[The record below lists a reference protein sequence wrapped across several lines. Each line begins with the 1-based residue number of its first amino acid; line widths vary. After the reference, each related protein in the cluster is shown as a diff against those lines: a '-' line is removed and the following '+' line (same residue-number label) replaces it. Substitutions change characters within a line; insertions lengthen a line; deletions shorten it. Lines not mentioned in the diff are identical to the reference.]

1 MKRPRWVVYW
11 SVQDP
16 VAMPPWPLCAGH
28 RETTRRPL
36 PACAGT
42 LVCGTPINL
51 NVERVADGICAL
63 AAFGLLIS
71 VALQAM
77 LHAQVATGLAP
88 PKGMNLPLV
97 SDGGSSL
104 LATCLAVGLALGAA
118 QPQESDQD
126 DPLTSA

>member
-63 AAFGLLIS
+63 AAFG
-71 VALQAM
+71 
-77 LHAQVATGLAP
+77 
-88 PKGMNLPLV
+88 N
-97 SDGGSSL
+97 
-104 LATCLAVGLALGAA
+104 CR
-118 QPQESDQD
+118 D
-126 DPLTSA
+126 DPVCCCGNDPENCECIPGLDVCCLDRESL